1 MNSMVKRGLS
11 KNKFFLKKHRN
22 TFTATVIRLV
32 ARVVLHAGPK
42 NFNMKKKFGR

>member
-11 KNKFFLKKHRN
+11 KKKKNLKKHRN

-42 NFNMKKKFGR
+42 ILNMKKKFGR